1 MKKQKKD
8 NYLIGVDLGT
18 SATKTI
24 LMDENGAIVASA
36 SYAYP
41 MYQPEN
47 GWAEQNPLD
56 WKKAA
61 ISTIKEVVKK
71 AGVSAGEVA
80 GIGLSGQM
88 HGLVMLDENNELI
101 DDAIIWCDQRS
112 SDQTK
117 EMLDLLPMEKWMEI
131 SANPPLAGWTAA
143 KILWVRENK
152 PAVYQKCK
160 HILLPKDYIR
170 FILTGEFA
178 TDVSDASGMQIL
190 DVKNRCWSAEL
201 IEILQFDK
209 SMFAKVYESQ
219 EITGYLLPEIA
230 EKCGLSTNTA
240 VVAGGSDNACAAIGT
255 GIVRQGEACTS
266 IGTSAV
272 LYSHL
277 DQYTE
282 IPNGGLHLCCCAVPG
297 CWHTMGGPQS
307 AGLSLE
313 WFKDNFC
320 KDLIQKADEEGA
332 SLYDTITE
340 MVEHVSVGSDK
351 LLYLPFLMGERTPHI
366 DPLYRGAFLGL
377 NVIHTQAHLLRA
389 IMEGIAYCL
398 ADCNNLLKNQGVR
411 VVSMRACG
419 GGSRSVVWRKIM
431 AALYQCNVCT
441 LEQEAGPAYGAAIL
455 AGAGTGVFS
464 SIQDA
469 CDRFIKDKDVLAY
482 NPKEADIY
490 KKYHEIYDRMC
501 ESLRTNFTALAEL

>member
-1 MKKQKKD
+1 
-8 NYLIGVDLGT
+8 
-18 SATKTI
+18 
-24 LMDENGAIVASA
+24 
-36 SYAYP
+36 
-41 MYQPEN
+41 
-47 GWAEQNPLD
+47 
-56 WKKAA
+56 
-61 ISTIKEVVKK
+61 
-71 AGVSAGEVA
+71 
-80 GIGLSGQM
+80 
-88 HGLVMLDENNELI
+88 
-101 DDAIIWCDQRS
+101 
-112 SDQTK
+112 
-117 EMLDLLPMEKWMEI
+117 MEI

-201 IEILQFDK
+201 IEVLQFDK

-340 MVEHVSVGSDK
+340 MVEHVSVGSEK

-441 LEQEAGPAYGAAIL
+441 LVPGSGDPAYGAAIL

-464 SIQDA
+464 SIQD
-469 CDRFIKDKDVLAY
+469 V
-482 NPKEADIY
+482 
-490 KKYHEIYDRMC
+490 
-501 ESLRTNFTALAEL
+501 

>member
-1 MKKQKKD
+1 MNKQEKEH
-8 NYLIGVDLGT
+8 YLIGVDLGT

-24 LMDENGAIVASA
+24 LMNENGVIVASA
-36 SYAYP
+36 SYAYT
-41 MYQPEN
+41 MNQPEN

-61 ISTIKEVVKK
+61 LATIKEVVKK
-71 AGVSAGEVA
+71 SGVKAEAVA

-112 SDQTK
+112 SYQTQ
-117 EMLDLLPMEKWMEI
+117 EMLDLLPMEKWIEI
-131 SANPPLAGWTAA
+131 SANPPIAGWTAA

-152 PAVYQKCK
+152 PDIFRKCR

-170 FILTGEFA
+170 LILTGEFA

-201 IEILQFDK
+201 MEVLGFDK
-209 SMFAKVYESQ
+209 NLFAKVYESQ
-219 EITGYLLPEIA
+219 DITGYLLPGIA
-230 EKCGLSTNTA
+230 EECGLTTRTA

-272 LYSHL
+272 VYSHL
-277 DQYTE
+277 DRYTE

-313 WFKDNFC
+313 WFKDKFC
-320 KDLIQKADEEGA
+320 KDLTRKADEEGT
-332 SLYDTITE
+332 SFYDTITK
-340 MVEHVSVGSDK
+340 MVEQIPIGSEK

-377 NVIHTQAHLLRA
+377 NVVHTQAHLLRA

-398 ADCNNLLKNQGVR
+398 ADCNNLLKNQGVH

-431 AALYQCNVCT
+431 AALYQCNICT
-441 LEQEAGPAYGAAIL
+441 LEQEEGPAYGAAIL
-455 AGAGTGVFS
+455 AGAGTGVFA

-469 CDRFIKDKDVLAY
+469 CDRFIKEKDALAY
-482 NPKEADIY
+482 NPEDTEVY
-490 KKYHEIYDRMC
+490 KKYHAVYDRMC
-501 ESLRTNFTALAEL
+501 ESLRVDFTALANI